1 MELYFIN
8 QFSLSKW
15 QRSTLHRRGH
25 RGHRSGAAEHWERI
39 VMTLLREHIPWMNTH
54 LTPPKFVGLKI
65 CKLASQLYR
74 NKTGYFDSLNLNL
87 KPVIIQEG
95 STHGQQKSRQNARF
109 STSLFSSRKASIIRC
124 RMDSKCKESQ
134 HCCVSYWEHPSCSL
148 PLFKERWAR
157 TTPKQN
163 L

>member
-15 QRSTLHRRGH
+15 QRSTLHKRGH

-39 VMTLLREHIPWMNTH
+39 VMTLLREHIPGMNIH
-54 LTPPKFVGLKI
+54 LLPPSLWV
-65 CKLASQLYR
+65 CKSANLQVNYTEIKPGIL
-74 NKTGYFDSLNLNL
+74 TLNLNM

-95 STHGQQKSRQNARF
+95 GTHGQQRSRQNARF

-124 RMDSKCKESQ
+124 RMDLKCKESQ
-134 HCCVSYWEHPSCSL
+134 HCCVRYWDHPSCSL
-148 PLFKERWAR
+148 PLFKER
-157 TTPKQN
+157 
-163 L
+163 